1 MCFPKS
7 DEHNGCVGRAAAPE
21 RLMLAFG
28 VCGWT
33 DSLPFA
39 ILDDNQRQR
48 RLSQG
53 TSSNSFVA
61 FLSTITSLPAMGG
74 AVHRASLE
82 KAPDTASATDFST
95 SLSPL
100 LPSSP
105 SSTQT
110 VRETFIDSPP
120 AAAPLPAMASCAQT
134 PTETVYSTF
143 LSTTG
148 GVVTLTSTQTITGAA
163 STQSSF
169 STACIASASDGTCS
183 QFTTETIVTTI
194 PGEPI
199 LPVKIRI
206 SSPILNKDASRCRR
220 SDDFH
225 HPSNNYRRYHSH
237 CFGSRADS
245 LRAL

>member
-7 DEHNGCVGRAAAPE
+7 DEHNGCVGRPAAPE
-21 RLMLAFG
+21 RLMLALR

-39 ILDDNQRQR
+39 MLDDNQRQR

-61 FLSTITSLPAMGG
+61 FLSTIASLPAMGG
-74 AVHRASLE
+74 AVQRASLE

-100 LPSSP
+100 PSSP
-105 SSTQT
+105 SPTPT
-110 VRETFIDSPP
+110 VLETSIDSPQ
-120 AAAPLPAMASCAQT
+120 AVAPLPAMASCAQT

-148 GVVTLTSTQTITGAA
+148 GVITQTSTQTITGAA
-163 STQSSF
+163 STQSSL

-183 QFTTETIVTTI
+183 QFTTETILTTI
-194 PGEPI
+194 PGEPFLPSQNSYFIADPQQTRSTLQAFRRFPRSFKQLQEI
-199 LPVKIRI
+199 L
-206 SSPILNKDASRCRR
+206 
-220 SDDFH
+220 
-225 HPSNNYRRYHSH
+225 
-237 CFGSRADS
+237 
-245 LRAL
+245 